1 MRKQLLILFT
11 IVIITILPSCVQNS
25 NNNPVLRK
33 IKQSLKIH
41 DDNVNGIKLRVQNLS
56 LRENANF
63 HYNNAGLLDSMNILS
78 DTIIG
83 STLVR
88 SLKLQYYSNKVR
100 AIVFDTSGRFELD
113 LYFDSN
119 RNITKMVDTFGR
131 GTGFYFTY
139 FNNKISSIKITSLI
153 DTFYYTN
160 FVYDGNNNLSQFIIT
175 DNQSEPLIKVKIDYD
190 LSKNIT
196 NDLDLKFSSNG
207 IRFLYAGGVNVLS
220 FANLNYGL
228 ASTNRIIKRAEYN
241 LQTGESG
248 NLYLF
253 DYTTNN
259 NQEIT
264 NRKIVVN
271 DTTDIFY
278 EYRYQN

>member
-1 MRKQLLILFT
+1 MGKFVIENMKNNSELYYLDDYGKILWSITTNIMRKQLLILFT

-196 NDLDLKFSSNG
+196 NDCINGVTPVEECPVDFKNYNDECSKNLK
-207 IRFLYAGGVNVLS
+207 
-220 FANLNYGL
+220 
-228 ASTNRIIKRAEYN
+228 K
-241 LQTGESG
+241 
-248 NLYLF
+248 LF
-253 DYTTNN
+253 G
-259 NQEIT
+259 
-264 NRKIVVN
+264 K
-271 DTTDIFY
+271 
-278 EYRYQN
+278 